1 MTKGEKIII
10 YTDGGSRN
18 NPGPSGIGVVIG
30 KEDGTVIKEISKFLG
45 KQTNNLAEYE
55 AIITGLEEVKK
66 MLGKERAR
74 EIAIEVRADSEL
86 AVRQLSGLYQ
96 IKEETLFPQFIK
108 IWNLRVT
115 YFPHLTFT
123 HVRRE
128 HNKHADALANE
139 AIDSADSTS
148 SPQANSPQVDAGS
161 TKSKSHNAKLDF

>member
-1 MTKGEKIII
+1 MAKGEKIII

-18 NPGPSGIGVVIG
+18 NPGIAGIGVVVG
-30 KEDGTVIKEISKFLG
+30 KEDGTVLKEISKFLG
-45 KQTNNLAEYE
+45 IQTNNWAEYE

-74 EIAIEVRADSEL
+74 EIPIEVRADSEL

-108 IWNLRVT
+108 IWNLRVA

-139 AIDSADSTS
+139 AMDTQMQTIR
-148 SPQANSPQVDAGS
+148 G
-161 TKSKSHNAKLDF
+161 KNAEHTRNATLDL

>member
-1 MTKGEKIII
+1 MAKEEKIII

-45 KQTNNLAEYE
+45 KQTNNWAEYE
-55 AIITGLEEVKK
+55 AIVTGLEEVKK

-74 EIAIEVRADSEL
+74 ETAIEVRADSEL

-108 IWNLRVT
+108 IWNLRVA

-139 AIDSADSTS
+139 AMDTGSAKNKT
-148 SPQANSPQVDAGS
+148 QNS
-161 TKSKSHNAKLDF
+161 KLDF

>member
-1 MTKGEKIII
+1 MAKEEKIII

-18 NPGPSGIGVVIG
+18 NPGIAGAGVVITDEKG
-30 KEDGTVIKEISKFLG
+30 GVLKEISEFLG
-45 KQTNNLAEYE
+45 VRTNNWAEYE
-55 AIITGLEEVKK
+55 AIILGLEEVKK

-74 EIAIEVRADSEL
+74 ETPIEVRADSEL

-139 AIDSADSTS
+139 AM
-148 SPQANSPQVDAGS
+148 DAGEGKQKTS
-161 TKSKSHNAKLDF
+161 GALL